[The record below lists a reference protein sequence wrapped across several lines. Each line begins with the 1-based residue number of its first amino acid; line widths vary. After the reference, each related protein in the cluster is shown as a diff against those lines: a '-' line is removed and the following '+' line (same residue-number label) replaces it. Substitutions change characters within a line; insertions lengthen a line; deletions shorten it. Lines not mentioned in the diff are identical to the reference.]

1 MLRFVAGRLTESLV
15 VLVVMSFVIYG
26 LIGLMPGDPID
37 EMIAANPNLTSADVA
52 RLKTLHGLDKPLLE
66 RYGNWLAAAAQGD
79 FGFSRIHARPAI
91 DVLVPHLGNT
101 LVLMSAAIVLS
112 LVIALPLGVFAAW
125 KPNSAFDYGVN
136 LFCFAGISVPPFWL
150 ALLAIIL
157 FSVKLGWLPA
167 GGMETIGGTDGG
179 TADKLLHMV
188 LPVSVLALLTAG
200 GFIRFIRA
208 SMIQVLRQDFIRT
221 ARAKG
226 VGPAR
231 LLMGHALRNA
241 VLPFITVIALSFGSL
256 FSGALITETMFSW
269 LGVGKMIFD
278 SVLGND
284 FNLALVGLLFAT
296 LMTLVGNILADVAYA
311 WVDPR
316 ISAARESMQS

>member
-1 MLRFVAGRLTESLV
+1 MLRFLSGRITESCA
-15 VLVVMSFVIYG
+15 VLLIMSFVIYG

-37 EMIAANPNLTSADVA
+37 EMIAANPNLTSADVL
-52 RLKTLHGLDKPLLE
+52 RLKALHGLDKPLLE
-66 RYGNWLAAAAQGD
+66 RYGNWLTAASQGD
-79 FGFSRIHARPAI
+79 FGFSRIHARPAV
-91 DVLVPHLGNT
+91 DVLLPHLVNT
-101 LVLMSAAIVLS
+101 LILMSAAIILS
-112 LVIALPLGVFAAW
+112 LVIALPLGVYAAV
-125 KPNSAFDYGVN
+125 KPNSAMDYAIN
-136 LFCFAGISVPPFWL
+136 FFCFAGISVPPFWL
-150 ALLAIIL
+150 ALLVIII
-157 FSVKLGWLPA
+157 FSINLGWLPA
-167 GGMETIGGTDGG
+167 GGMETIGDG
-179 TADKLLHMV
+179 ALLDRLRHMV
-188 LPVSVLALLTAG
+188 LPVMVLTLHTTG
-200 GFIRFIRA
+200 GYIRFIRA

-226 VGPAR
+226 VNQTR

-241 VLPFITVIALSFGSL
+241 ILPFITVIALSFGSL

-296 LMTLVGNILADVAYA
+296 LMTLVGNILADIAYA

-316 ISAARESMQS
+316 IASKHEGAQP